1 MQRFK
6 KITFLILRKLASVFS
21 GTKITQIFFLRRF
34 YNYLLRFFHPK
45 EEEEKT
51 ILIEFQRQKMYVD
64 PIDTWIYQPLLK
76 TGILERE
83 VTKLFIENVKR
94 GMTII
99 DIGANIGYYT
109 LIAAKL
115 IGKKGRV
122 YAFEPEL
129 SNFNLLIKNIKLNNY
144 KNVIAIQKAVS
155 DRDEKTRLFL
165 SESNREGHRIYNLKE
180 GRRFI
185 EIETTTLDNFFKNRE
200 GEIDVIKM
208 DIEGAEIAALKGMN
222 NILKANQKLKLFIE
236 FVPFILSKGS
246 FNPIDLPKEILRHGF
261 KIYIINE
268 KFKNPIFNAQ
278 VITQIALKEKTINLF
293 CTK

>member
-1 MQRFK
+1 
-6 KITFLILRKLASVFS
+6 
-21 GTKITQIFFLRRF
+21 
-34 YNYLLRFFHPK
+34 
-45 EEEEKT
+45 
-51 ILIEFQRQKMYVD
+51 MYVD
-64 PIDTWIYQPLLK
+64 PTDTLTYQTLLK

-83 VTKLFIENVKR
+83 QTKLFIENIKE

-115 IGKKGRV
+115 IGKRKGKV

-144 KNVIAIQKAVS
+144 KNVIPILKAVS
-155 DRDEKTRLFL
+155 DQNGQIKLFL
-165 SESNREGHRIYNLKE
+165 SESNREGHRIYNFKE

-185 EIETTTLDNFFKNRE
+185 KVETITLDNFFKNKE
-200 GEIDVIKM
+200 KEIDVIKM

-222 NILKANQKLKLFIE
+222 NILKVNQKLKLFIE
-236 FVPFILSKGS
+236 FNPFILSKGS
-246 FNPIDLPKEILRHGF
+246 FNPIDLPKKILRHGF

-268 KFKNPIFNAQ
+268 KFLKPIFNAQ
-278 VITQIALKEKTINLF
+278 IITQIASKEKIINLF
-293 CTK
+293 CIR